1 MKAGAGLCSNDSLFN
16 GRLICRQFRQ
26 GYRFSVDAVLAAHFL
41 KPRHRDTLLDL
52 GCGSGIIALI
62 LAYRHPGVR
71 VAGIEVQIELAALAG
86 RNVLDN
92 NLADRVRIMH
102 GDLRRMEE
110 FIPAE
115 SFDGVVCNPP
125 YGQPG
130 RGRISPNGQRARARH
145 EIDTG
150 LDDILRAASFSVR
163 NRGSVGVVYPARR
176 AAALIAALKGRL
188 LEPKRLQPVYSYP
201 GSPEA
206 TLVLVEAV
214 KNGGEEVRV
223 QAPFYIYRERG
234 GPFSDA
240 LLKLYR

>member
-1 MKAGAGLCSNDSLFN
+1 VLF
-16 GRLICRQFRQ
+16 R
-26 GYRFSVDAVLAAHFL
+26 S
-41 KPRHRDTLLDL
+41 
-52 GCGSGIIALI
+52 
-62 LAYRHPGVR
+62 
-71 VAGIEVQIELAALAG
+71 
-86 RNVLDN
+86 
-92 NLADRVRIMH
+92 
-102 GDLRRMEE
+102 
-110 FIPAE
+110 AE

-130 RGRISPNGQRARARH
+130 RGRISSNDQRARARH

-150 LDDILRAASFSVR
+150 LDDILRAAAFSVR
-163 NRGSVGVVYPARR
+163 NRGSVVVVYPARR
-176 AAALIAALKGRL
+176 AGSLIAALKDRR

-201 GSPEA
+201 GSSEA
-206 TLVLVEAV
+206 ALVLVEAV